1 MPGGCIR
8 WLTVALFL
16 SFDLA
21 IQGANVDF
29 NRDIRPVI
37 SETCF
42 RCHGFDAKA
51 RKAQLRLDLRE
62 EALKPAKSG
71 AIPIVPGHPEKS
83 EMIRRIFTEDP
94 EDRMPPA
101 EIHKELSTQQKE
113 LFKRWIAA
121 GAEYQDHWAF
131 LPPTVIEPPKV

>member
-1 MPGGCIR
+1 
-8 WLTVALFL
+8 
-16 SFDLA
+16 
-21 IQGANVDF
+21 
-29 NRDIRPVI
+29 
-37 SETCF
+37 
-42 RCHGFDAKA
+42 
-51 RKAQLRLDLRE
+51 
-62 EALKPAKSG
+62 G

-131 LPPTVIEPPKV
+131 LPPAVIEPLKVKESRWPKTPVDRFILARLEQNKLKH